1 MDATECLNNT
11 QWEAYSQGKLAA
23 QEHALMQS
31 HMLTC
36 ELCADIKEGI
46 DAMANPDQLVHIVG
60 KLNTAIDKQLATK
73 KARIL
78 PIYYWLSA
86 AAILLVSLS
95 VLFFQLPQESLLTS
109 AAIEPELLPSSPNN
123 LPESDQKI
131 KTGTLKKESRANH
144 SDKVQI
150 AQKRADNNIADLV
163 EKEAVVMPQ
172 TEEVVVASKL
182 AEVNTSSASLAD
194 VAESDAAEAKIV
206 SKTENEM
213 LNSPRKRGK
222 ILPAQVS
229 NKNNE
234 PNNGLIYVKD
244 LPVKNLGSVDSL
256 AWNLANQQFDRG
268 SLDSAQASLA
278 PLLRMPFW
286 RDDAEWLQL
295 EIYQKQ
301 QQVEAYQALLNRIA
315 SRNGKYRN
323 KALLLLK

>member
-1 MDATECLNNT
+1 
-11 QWEAYSQGKLAA
+11 
-23 QEHALMQS
+23 
-31 HMLTC
+31 
-36 ELCADIKEGI
+36 
-46 DAMANPDQLVHIVG
+46 
-60 KLNTAIDKQLATK
+60 
-73 KARIL
+73 
-78 PIYYWLSA
+78 
-86 AAILLVSLS
+86 
-95 VLFFQLPQESLLTS
+95 
-109 AAIEPELLPSSPNN
+109 
-123 LPESDQKI
+123 
-131 KTGTLKKESRANH
+131 
-144 SDKVQI
+144 
-150 AQKRADNNIADLV
+150 
-163 EKEAVVMPQ
+163 
-172 TEEVVVASKL
+172 
-182 AEVNTSSASLAD
+182 
-194 VAESDAAEAKIV
+194 
-206 SKTENEM
+206 M

-234 PNNGLIYVKD
+234 PNNGLIYAKD

>member
-144 SDKVQI
+144 SVKVQI
-150 AQKRADNNIADLV
+150 AQKR
-163 EKEAVVMPQ
+163 
-172 TEEVVVASKL
+172 
-182 AEVNTSSASLAD
+182 ASLAD

-234 PNNGLIYVKD
+234 PNNGLIYAKD

-301 QQVEAYQALLNRIA
+301 QQVVAYQALLNRIA